1 MSSSNDKFQAVFTT
15 MARAM
20 FLNRLHL
27 LRLTEVVRH
36 GIRPNEEGVLLLPDK
51 LDKEMKEQ
59 AWEFVIAMIPEE
71 YHMAVVRNR
80 AQWMQV
86 Q

>member
-1 MSSSNDKFQAVFTT
+1 MSTSSDKLQALFTT

-36 GIRPNEEGVLLLPDK
+36 GIRPNDEGVLLLPDK
-51 LDKEMKEQ
+51 LDKEMKDQ
-59 AWEFVIAMIPEE
+59 AWEFVMAMVPEE
-71 YHMAVVRNR
+71 YHLAIVRNR
-80 AQWMQV
+80 AQWMDV